1 MAPTRRTDSAARLR
15 ALTRRAYTATSG
27 HLDLDDDAGREFDR
41 IVSGEG
47 DEGWGDGAAAG
58 RGSRGDGWGGGAA
71 PVPGS
76 WGDGAATARG
86 SRDGG
91 GAVGRAGG
99 ERRSVGAQQMPV
111 RRWSVS
117 GRAVIVVLAVVAAF
131 AGAVVARAIALGP
144 SDAVPVPEV
153 TAVVEPATPE
163 SPPAA
168 SPPAASPPAPG
179 DAATGEPPGEP
190 QAEPAGVVVVH
201 VAGAV
206 HEPGVVELPLGA
218 RVADAVAAAGGE
230 QSDAELA
237 VVNLARPLVDGEQVY
252 VPRVGE
258 EPPGAAG
265 APPDVGAGPVAGES
279 AAEGGV
285 VDLNAADL
293 AALDTL
299 PGVGPAIAQ
308 RILEWRDANGP
319 FHSVEELLEV
329 SGIGPATLEKLRERV
344 RV

>member
-47 DEGWGDGAAAG
+47 DQGWEDGAAAG
-58 RGSRGDGWGGGAA
+58 
-71 PVPGS
+71 
-76 WGDGAATARG
+76 RG

-91 GAVGRAGG
+91 GAVGSAGG
-99 ERRSVGAQQMPV
+99 GRRSVGAQERPV

-117 GRAVIVVLAVVAAF
+117 GRAVVVVLAVVAAF

-153 TAVVEPATPE
+153 SAVVAPATSE
-163 SPPAA
+163 APPAA
-168 SPPAASPPAPG
+168 SSPAASPPAPG
-179 DAATGEPPGEP
+179 DAATGEPSREP
-190 QAEPAGVVVVH
+190 QAAPAGVVVVH

-206 HEPGVVELPLGA
+206 RGPGVVELPLGA

-230 QSDAELA
+230 QPDAELA
-237 VVNLARPLVDGEQVY
+237 AVNLARPLVDGEQVY
-252 VPRVGE
+252 VPRAGE
-258 EPPGAAG
+258 EPRGAGA
-265 APPDVGAGPVAGES
+265 APPDVDAGPAAGEP

-285 VDLNAADL
+285 VDLNSADL

-308 RILEWRDANGP
+308 RILDWRDANGP

-329 SGIGPATLEKLRERV
+329 AGIGPATLEKLRERV

>member
-41 IVSGEG
+41 IVSGAGEE
-47 DEGWGDGAAAG
+47 DHDDGVAPARG
-58 RGSRGDGWGGGAA
+58 RRGGA
-71 PVPGS
+71 
-76 WGDGAATARG
+76 
-86 SRDGG
+86 
-91 GAVGRAGG
+91 RAG
-99 ERRSVGAQQMPV
+99 PV
-111 RRWSVS
+111 RRWTVS
-117 GRAVIVVLAVVAAF
+117 GRAVVVVLAVVAAF

-144 SDAVPVPEV
+144 SDAVPVPQV
-153 TAVVEPATPE
+153 SAVVDPGPTAGPTAPLDDTATAGEPEGGGEPSAGEAE
-163 SPPAA
+163 SPAA
-168 SPPAASPPAPG
+168 G
-179 DAATGEPPGEP
+179 GTT
-190 QAEPAGVVVVH
+190 EPAGVVVVH

-206 HEPGVVELPLGA
+206 HEPGVVELAAGA
-218 RVADAVAAAGGE
+218 RVAEAVAAAGGE
-230 QSDAELA
+230 QADAELA
-237 VVNLARPLVDGEQVY
+237 AVNLARPLVDGEQVY

-258 EPPGAAG
+258 APPGAAG
-265 APPDVGAGPVAGES
+265 TGPAPDTTGGAPPPGEP

-308 RILEWRDANGP
+308 RILDWRDANGP

>member
-41 IVSGEG
+41 IVSGEQRG
-47 DEGWGDGAAAG
+47 DDRAAEGLVSRRAGSGAA
-58 RGSRGDGWGGGAA
+58 
-71 PVPGS
+71 V
-76 WGDGAATARG
+76 
-86 SRDGG
+86 
-91 GAVGRAGG
+91 RAGG
-99 ERRSVGAQQMPV
+99 GRRGEGTQERPV
-111 RRWSVS
+111 RRWTVS
-117 GRAVIVVLAVVAAF
+117 GRAVVVVLAVVAAF

-144 SDAVPVPEV
+144 SDAVPVPQV
-153 TAVVEPATPE
+153 TPMIDPGPSEAVPPEPLATE
-163 SPPAA
+163 TSEGTAE
-168 SPPAASPPAPG
+168 
-179 DAATGEPPGEP
+179 GEPVAGEMP
-190 QAEPAGVVVVH
+190 EPAGVVVVH

-206 HEPGVVELPLGA
+206 HEPGVVELPTGA
-218 RVADAVAAAGGE
+218 RVADAVTAAGGGQE
-230 QSDAELA
+230 DAELA
-237 VVNLARPLVDGEQVY
+237 AVNLARPLVDGEQVY

-258 EPPGAAG
+258 APPGGAG
-265 APPDVGAGPVAGES
+265 GEGPVPDGGGPVAGEP

-285 VDLNAADL
+285 IDLNSADL

>member
-1 MAPTRRTDSAARLR
+1 MGGVPGRAVGGGARAVGVRTVARMAPTRRTDSAARLR

-27 HLDLDDDAGREFDR
+27 HLDLDDEAGREFDR

-47 DEGWGDGAAAG
+47 DHGWGDGVAAV
-58 RGSRGDGWGGGAA
+58 RGSRADGVGA
-71 PVPGS
+71 
-76 WGDGAATARG
+76 D
-86 SRDGG
+86 
-91 GAVGRAGG
+91 RAGAG
-99 ERRSVGAQQMPV
+99 RRSVGAQERPV
-111 RRWSVS
+111 RRWGVS
-117 GRAVIVVLAVVAAF
+117 GRAVVVVLAVVAAF

-144 SDAVPVPEV
+144 SDAVPVPQVSTVAEV
-153 TAVVEPATPE
+153 GVPEGAPPDPVAAQTTAAPEEPGPEADGAPE
-163 SPPAA
+163 S
-168 SPPAASPPAPG
+168 
-179 DAATGEPPGEP
+179 
-190 QAEPAGVVVVH
+190 AGVVVH

-206 HEPGVVELPLGA
+206 HEPGVVELPAGA

-230 QSDAELA
+230 QTDAELA
-237 VVNLARPLVDGEQVY
+237 AVNLARPLVDGEQVY

-258 EPPGAAG
+258 EPPGSAGGAAPPPDAG
-265 APPDVGAGPVAGES
+265 AGTGAGEPAGD
-279 AAEGGV
+279 GGV
-285 VDLNAADL
+285 VDLNTADL

-329 SGIGPATLEKLRERV
+329 SGIGPATLDKLRERV

>member
-27 HLDLDDDAGREFDR
+27 HLDLEDDAGREFDR
-41 IVSGEG
+41 IVSG
-47 DEGWGDGAAAG
+47 
-58 RGSRGDGWGGGAA
+58 RGDGED
-71 PVPGS
+71 
-76 WGDGAATARG
+76 DGVGQARG
-86 SRDGG
+86 RRDGG
-91 GAVGRAGG
+91 RAG
-99 ERRSVGAQQMPV
+99 PV

-117 GRAVIVVLAVVAAF
+117 GRAVVVVLAVVAAF

-144 SDAVPVPEV
+144 SDAVPVPQVSAALEPGPSGDPAAPAPPDD
-153 TAVVEPATPE
+153 TATAQTAGDGSTAEATPAAGE
-163 SPPAA
+163 SP
-168 SPPAASPPAPG
+168 
-179 DAATGEPPGEP
+179 EPS
-190 QAEPAGVVVVH
+190 GVVVVH

-206 HEPGVVELPLGA
+206 HEPGVVELPVGA
-218 RVADAVAAAGGE
+218 RVGEAVAAAGGE
-230 QSDAELA
+230 QADAELA
-237 VVNLARPLVDGEQVY
+237 AVNLARPLVDGEQVY

-258 EPPGAAG
+258 ASPGAAG
-265 APPDVGAGPVAGES
+265 GAPAPDSGGVPPAGQP

-285 VDLNAADL
+285 VDLNSADL

-308 RILEWRDANGP
+308 RILEWREANGP

-329 SGIGPATLEKLRERV
+329 SGIGPATLDKIRERV